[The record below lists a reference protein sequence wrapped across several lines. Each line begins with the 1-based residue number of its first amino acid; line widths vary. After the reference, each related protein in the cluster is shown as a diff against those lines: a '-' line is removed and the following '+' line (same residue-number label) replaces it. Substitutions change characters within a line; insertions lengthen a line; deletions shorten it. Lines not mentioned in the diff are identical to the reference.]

1 MKPKLFILFA
11 IALLSVF
18 TQAQTAEKGKIGL
31 TYSFNGGTT
40 VMQPALEG
48 SASHDVTDATAIGI
62 IYLKPLNNWLELE
75 TGITYSLCKI
85 TTTSAPTPEVNTYKS
100 NLSLIDIPVGLRAVF
115 LKYFFVNGALLL
127 DTELTNNSSVSSQ
140 TGIGMM
146 AGVGIKYDF
155 RFGGSLFFNPYG
167 KIHSL
172 VPFGG
177 WKHHDR
183 ILESG
188 WKFGITCAL

>member
-1 MKPKLFILFA
+1 MKLKLFILFA
-11 IALLSVF
+11 ITLLSVF

-48 SASHDVTDATAIGI
+48 AASHDVTDATAIGI

-85 TTTSAPTPEVNTYKS
+85 TTTSSPTPEVNTYKS
-100 NLSLIDIPVGLRAVF
+100 NLSLIDIPVGLRAAF
-115 LKYFFVNGALLL
+115 LKYFFVNGGLLL
-127 DTELTNNSSVSSQ
+127 DTELMNNSSVSSQ

-188 WKFGITCAL
+188 WEFGISCAL